1 MQPGPE
7 EPAPP
12 SARSRHGP
20 HCTLG
25 KTAQTVPMPRPA
37 LLHPLRHLATA
48 IFALGLIVLSVW
60 MLERDRAGL
69 RIDSFVLGTTPVTL
83 YERPGVRGPA
93 VVVVH
98 GFAGSRQIMQGY
110 SLRLAQAGYR
120 VLAFDFEGHGRN
132 PVPMRGDVTSV
143 DGTTVLLM
151 AETQRV
157 IAAARALPDVPG
169 VALLGHS
176 MATDILVRTAN
187 AESEAGRP
195 VAAVVAISMF
205 SQAVDETE
213 PPRLL
218 AISGAWE
225 GSLRAVALE
234 AVQLV
239 DPKAQEGA
247 LAQAGAVERKAVV
260 APAVGHVGVLY
271 SPEAIAATRDWLDET
286 FGWQPPEGGTE
297 RPGQMGRWILLL
309 LFGIVLAFH
318 PLAALL
324 PKAPLPP
331 SAPVPLSP
339 RRFWLVTLAPAVLV
353 PLGLVAI
360 YRQVLPVVAVDY
372 LTLHLALYGLVQL
385 GALRLWHALPRPILP
400 GPAPIVGAVVF
411 LLWGV
416 GGFGLA
422 ADRYG
427 ANFWPSPERAGLIAL
442 MTLGTVPFF
451 LADAHLTG
459 AGQGA
464 LWRRVVAR
472 LVALASLVL
481 ATALAPAN
489 LMFVAVAVPAI
500 LAFWLVQGL
509 MGRWLAR
516 RAGPVAAGLGLGLG
530 LAWVLGIGL
539 PLLAV

>member
-1 MQPGPE
+1 
-7 EPAPP
+7 
-12 SARSRHGP
+12 
-20 HCTLG
+20 
-25 KTAQTVPMPRPA
+25 MPRTA

-48 IFALGLIVLSVW
+48 LFALGLIVLSVW

-69 RIDSFVLGTTPVTL
+69 RIERFALGNTPVTL
-83 YERPGVRGPA
+83 YERPGVAGPA
-93 VVVVH
+93 VVVAH

-110 SLRLAQAGYR
+110 ALRLAQAGYR

-143 DGTTVLLM
+143 DGTTVFLM

-157 IAAARALPDVPG
+157 IAAARALPDVQG

-176 MATDILVRTAN
+176 MATDILVRAAN
-187 AESEAGRP
+187 AEAVAGRP

-205 SQAVDETE
+205 SDAIDATD

-239 DPKAQEGA
+239 DPQAQEGA

-260 APAVGHVGVLY
+260 APGVGHVGVLY
-271 SPEAIAATRDWLDET
+271 SPEAIAATRDWLNDA
-286 FGWQPPEGGTE
+286 FGWQPPEGGAE
-297 RPGQMGRWILLL
+297 RPGQMGRWILVL

-318 PLAALL
+318 PLAAVL
-324 PKAPLPP
+324 PKAGPLP
-331 SAPVPLSP
+331 APVPVSS
-339 RRFWLVTLAPAVLV
+339 RRFWLATLAPAVLV

-372 LTLHLALYGLVQL
+372 LTLHLALYGLLQLAVLRALPGLVRPGPGSIVGSIL
-385 GALRLWHALPRPILP
+385 GAA
-400 GPAPIVGAVVF
+400 VF
-411 LLWGV
+411 LIWGL
-416 GGFGLA
+416 GAFGLA
-422 ADRYG
+422 VDRYG
-427 ANFWPSPERAGLIAL
+427 ANFWPSAERAGLIAL
-442 MTLGTVPFF
+442 MALGTVPFF
-451 LADAHLTG
+451 LADAQITG
-459 AGQGA
+459 AGHGA
-464 LWRRVVAR
+464 LWRRIAAR

-481 ATALAPAN
+481 ATALAPVN